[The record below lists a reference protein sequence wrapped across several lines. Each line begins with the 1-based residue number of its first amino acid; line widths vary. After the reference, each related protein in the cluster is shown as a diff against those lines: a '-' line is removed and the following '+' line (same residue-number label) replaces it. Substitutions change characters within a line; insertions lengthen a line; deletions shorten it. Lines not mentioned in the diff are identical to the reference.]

1 MDAPRLMQAE
11 VLAIGDELVSGQRL
25 DTNSQWLSARLAE
38 LGIATL
44 KHTTVGDD
52 LTTNVDAFRLAAQR
66 SDIVVATGGLGPTLD
81 DLTRQALAQAF
92 DAPLELDVDSL
103 RHIQQLFAQRT
114 REMPERNRSQ
124 ALFPRGS
131 RIVPN
136 PFGTAPGIDL
146 TVTQGPRPCRI
157 FALPGVP
164 AEMKQM
170 WTDSVAPRIEQV
182 LGQSQGSLQQRVIK
196 LFGIGESDVEVRL
209 PDLIQRGRTPTV
221 GITVSQATIT
231 LRIAARAHSESQFSE
246 LVAPTIAQID
256 QALGELIFGSGDD
269 ELEHAVL
276 RQLASH
282 HLSLASVEIG
292 AASWVSDWMLQAAS
306 ALPAMDKPGRPDVL
320 GSVYKGGLAFPT
332 LEMAG
337 QWFSG
342 EAAPGEALWPALAKQ
357 ARQRFAADIALVV
370 GCYPNRTQ
378 IERSAVPF
386 DFTFAIAT
394 DTEVIIE
401 ERKMGGHPEVLG
413 PRAAKTGLDILRRR
427 LAAQS
432 DPSQR
437 NRRLGV

>member
-52 LTTNVDAFRLAAQR
+52 LATNVDAFRLAAQR
-66 SDIVVATGGLGPTLD
+66 ADIVVATGGLGPTLD

-103 RHIQQLFAQRT
+103 RHIQQLFAQRQ
-114 REMPERNRSQ
+114 REMPERNRIQ
-124 ALFPRGS
+124 AMFPRGS
-131 RIVPN
+131 RSVPN
-136 PFGTAPGIDL
+136 PYGTAPGIDL
-146 TVTQGPRPCRI
+146 LVNQGQRPSRI

-170 WTDSVAPRIEQV
+170 WTESVAPRLEHS
-182 LGQSQGSLQQRVIK
+182 LGPSQGSLRQRVIK

-231 LRIAARAHSESQFSE
+231 LRIAARAQSDTQFLE
-246 LVAPTIAQID
+246 MVAPTIAEIER
-256 QALGELIFGSGDD
+256 ALGELIFGDGED

-276 RQLASH
+276 RQLDSQQ
-282 HLSLASVEIG
+282 LSLASLEIG
-292 AASWVSDWMLQAAS
+292 GASWVSDWMLQAAS
-306 ALPAMDKPGRPDVL
+306 ARPVVERPGQPSTL
-320 GSVYKGGLAFPT
+320 GGLYKGGLTFPT
-332 LEMAG
+332 LEMAQEWFAGELTTG
-337 QWFSG
+337 Q
-342 EAAPGEALWPALAKQ
+342 ALWPALAQQ

-370 GCYPNRTQ
+370 GCYPTRTQ

-394 DTEVIIE
+394 DTDVVVE

-413 PRAAKTGLDILRRR
+413 PRAAKTGLDLLRRR
-427 LAAQS
+427 LVAKS
-432 DPSQR
+432 DR
-437 NRRLGV
+437 ANVVDT